1 MRIALIAD
9 LHGNL
14 PATMAV
20 DRDLAARKIET
31 VYCLG
36 DMVGK
41 GPSSA
46 ATMDWAVKRCEILLA
61 GNWDIGIATKHYPA
75 DGYYWNMLGEKR
87 MELLTNLPLEHHF
100 YMSGLHIRLIHGRPV
115 TKELL
120 FIQSE
125 REKLEELFEKDGETF
140 HVLGYGDCHRAGY
153 RTVNKGF
160 VVNCGSVGNAMGV
173 NRACYAILQGQ
184 PGKEPAPFDV
194 TMVSVPYDV
203 EAAIE
208 DAQNDP
214 WLPFRDSY
222 ITELRTAIYS
232 RK

>member
-1 MRIALIAD
+1 MRIALVAD

-20 DRDLAARKIET
+20 DRDLTARKIDT

-46 ATMDWAVKRCEILLA
+46 ATMDWAVKRCELMLA
-61 GNWDIGIATKHYPA
+61 GNWDLGIATKQYPA
-75 DGYYWNMLGEKR
+75 DGYYWDMLGEER
-87 MELLTNLPLEHHF
+87 MALLRSLPLEHHF
-100 YMSGLHIRLIHGRPV
+100 YMSGLNIRLIHGRPV
-115 TKELL
+115 MEELL
-120 FIQSE
+120 LLQAE
-125 REKLEELFEKDGETF
+125 REKLEGLFEKDGEAF
-140 HVLGYGDCHRAGY
+140 QVLGYADCHRAGY

-160 VVNCGSVGNAMGV
+160 VFNCGSVGNALGV

-203 EAAIE
+203 GAAVQ
-208 DAQNDP
+208 DANNDP
-214 WLPFRDSY
+214 NLPHRESY
-222 ITELRTAIYS
+222 ITELLTGVYS